1 MDYSFKTHLVPK
13 TFGTQ
18 SSYTRQTTIRQQ
30 ADDERTPTIQ
40 EIDNKRVRS
49 RPRTDEERIRNRQGT
64 DEALFTKWAPRK
76 TWLHPPQKHS
86 AAITSGANRRRNFGR
101 VAWSNQGVR
110 ENFRSIYLILTHKAS
125 TCLSVCLTLIFFEN
139 KSWWKKFLF
148 CFSFRLASIMGPK
161 KIFLD
166 SVTRPSN
173 GEGQV
178 VCQVRPFWPPPK
190 KISVR

>member
-1 MDYSFKTHLVPK
+1 MFQASGRYWSFQTSGPFPFKQEVVLTAMDYSFKTHLVPK

-49 RPRTDEERIRNRQGT
+49 RLRTDEERIRNRQGT

-86 AAITSGANRRRNFGR
+86 AAITSGENRRRNFGR

-110 ENFRSIYLILTHKAS
+110 ENFRSIYLIF
-125 TCLSVCLTLIFFEN
+125 LINIGLYEKN
-139 KSWWKKFLF
+139 
-148 CFSFRLASIMGPK
+148 LAPRIPY
-161 KIFLD
+161 
-166 SVTRPSN
+166 
-173 GEGQV
+173 
-178 VCQVRPFWPPPK
+178 
-190 KISVR
+190 